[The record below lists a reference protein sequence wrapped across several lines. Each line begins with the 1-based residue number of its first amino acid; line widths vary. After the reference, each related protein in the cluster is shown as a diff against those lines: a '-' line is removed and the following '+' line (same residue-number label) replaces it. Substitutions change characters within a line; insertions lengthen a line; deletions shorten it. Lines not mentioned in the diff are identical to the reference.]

1 LPPRGVLMPTV
12 ISDPP
17 QTIYLVLLAAVI
29 VSALVWLNRR
39 EKRSLYAFFGV
50 LAVTALVVLLD
61 RLIESQREEAVRRVQ
76 AMMTAADRRDHESF
90 ASHLADTVKYQGEQ
104 GEITFTRDQLRRHS
118 FWTLLGQFNVHVAA
132 WDFSRDDVR
141 WPDANSVEIGFL
153 AKGEL
158 RGDGGK
164 QFPFYFRATFARQAD
179 GQMKLARL
187 ASFDP
192 LNREKRLSIPGL

>member
-50 LAVTALVVLLD
+50 LAVASFVVLLD
-61 RLIESQREEAVRRVQ
+61 RLFESQREEAVRRVQ
-76 AMMTAADRRDHESF
+76 AMMTAADRRDPEAF
-90 ASHLADTVKYQGEQ
+90 ASHLAESVKYQGDERTQ
-104 GEITFTRDQLRRHS
+104 IDFTRDQLRRHA
-118 FWTLLGQFNVHVAA
+118 FWSLLGQFNVHVAA

-141 WPDANSVEIGFL
+141 WPDSNSVEIGFL
-153 AKGEL
+153 AKGETES
-158 RGDGGK
+158 K
-164 QFPFYFRATFARQAD
+164 QIPYYFRATFTRQTD
-179 GQMKLARL
+179 GQMKLTRL